1 MNTKSMFQHAQLHDQ
16 LIGFVRAFAGG
27 AESRV
32 DTMPAQLS
40 TRRYHR
46 VATEGS
52 PRSCVVMELPEDA
65 RNESDARM
73 PFLNVHRYLSGQ
85 HFPVPKIYRAEVA
98 NGFIALEDLGDET
111 LEAAVSHCRSEREI
125 RALYRKAVSL
135 IARLQEMGS
144 NHPDP
149 ECLAFGRRFDYTLL
163 RWELAHFREWL
174 LEEGRGIRLTDA
186 ESAVVESQ
194 FDWLAK
200 ALADSPPVLV
210 HRDFQSRNLMVVR
223 RGGEPQISV
232 IDFQDALLGPSVYD
246 LVALLRDSYLSLSD
260 GLVEELVTS
269 FAVATGRN
277 VMEITNLFNLQT
289 VQRKL
294 KDSGRFVFI
303 DRKRGMPNFLA
314 AIPLSLRYVRDA
326 IVQVPELRPLHEI
339 LGRHVPE
346 LR

>member
-1 MNTKSMFQHAQLHDQ
+1 MNRKAMFQHAQLHDQ

-46 VATEGS
+46 VATAGS
-52 PRSCVVMELPEDA
+52 PKSCVVMELPEDA
-65 RNESDARM
+65 RKESDDRM

-85 HFPVPKIYRAEVA
+85 RFPVPKVYKAEVA

-111 LEAAVSHCRSEREI
+111 LEAAVARCRSEREI
-125 RALYRKAVSL
+125 RGLYRKAVAL
-135 IARLQEMGS
+135 IARLQKMG
-144 NHPDP
+144 NRHPDP
-149 ECLAFGRRFDYTLL
+149 ACLAFGRRFDFTLL

-174 LEEGRGIRLTDA
+174 LEEGRGVRLSD
-186 ESAVVESQ
+186 EDSQIVESQ
-194 FDWLAK
+194 FDWLART
-200 ALADSPPVLV
+200 LADSPPVLV

-223 RGGEPQISV
+223 RVGERQIAV
-232 IDFQDALLGPSVYD
+232 IDFQDALLGPAVYD
-246 LVALLRDSYLSLSD
+246 LVALLRDSYLALPD
-260 GLVEELVTS
+260 GMVQELLAS
-269 FAVATGRN
+269 YALATERN
-277 VMEITNLFNLQT
+277 VMEVTNLFNLQT

-314 AIPLSLRYVRDA
+314 AIPLSLRYVSDA
-326 IVQVPELRPLHEI
+326 IVQVPELRPLHEV